1 LDGFLWDASCPFM
14 LEALPYDWESGFY
27 NTHFVK
33 ASNQYNNILSLGGVG
48 IDNERMTTGWD
59 VIMGAHSVR
68 LAQWLSGKW
77 VKKMRRLSVKK
88 N

>member
-1 LDGFLWDASCPFM
+1 MLDP
-14 LEALPYDWESGFY
+14 LPYAWEIGFY

-68 LAQWLSGKW
+68 LSGRTYHYIPASNTRGA
-77 VKKMRRLSVKK
+77 VSYTHLTLPTNREV
-88 N
+88 